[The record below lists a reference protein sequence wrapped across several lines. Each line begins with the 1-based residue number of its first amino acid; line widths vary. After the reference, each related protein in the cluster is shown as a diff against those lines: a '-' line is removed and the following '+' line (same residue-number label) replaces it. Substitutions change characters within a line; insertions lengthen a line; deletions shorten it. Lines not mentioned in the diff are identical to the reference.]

1 MLASKKWGRKQIEQ
15 LIDDLS
21 STFNDNYSEDHETSE
36 VENYG
41 YYYLGSI
48 IRTDE
53 NEKAIIDGQQRLTS
67 LTLLLIYLNNLQKET
82 GIHKV
87 QVDQMIF
94 SDSFG
99 KMSFNLN
106 VADRRLC
113 FESLYKNKEFDVDNE
128 SESVQTM
135 YARYKDI
142 EELFPDDLKNGALP
156 LFLYWLKERVILI
169 EIVTPTEQDAH
180 KIFVTMNDRGL
191 NLNNAEML
199 KGYLLSEIVQNSY
212 RDEANEVWKNTVMKL
227 KNSSKHASEG
237 IVNTEDVDF
246 ISVWIRAKYAK
257 TMRIGKKG
265 AKDKDYETIGNEF
278 HQWVRQNSKNMGLN
292 KSVDYKAFV
301 CEDFKTFANIYIR
314 LKSYSGKLNP
324 TFEHVFYNA
333 NRNLNYQIMMILA
346 AIKKDDNHETI
357 TKKIQVVSYFVDIF
371 ATIRTFNYKKVNF
384 NTVKTLIFR
393 IMNEIRNEEV
403 TSIAIRLSH
412 EIKTLDI
419 SLEGIKDF
427 KLNQFTVRYLLHTLA
442 RFTSYINREMG
453 NPSEFET
460 YINRYQKNSY
470 DIEHVLPND
479 YEEYEDI
486 FESEEDFQLYR
497 SKLGNLIILPRDKNR
512 SYQAMPY
519 SQKVN
524 KYLGDNIL
532 AKSFNKHAYSNNPS
546 FIKLPYDFKSYDDFG
561 KTEIDDRQML
571 YAGIAKD
578 IWDINKFKSIVN
590 DWNDELEEKLINTY
604 NEKKTKRKNKEEP
617 VKSNYRNELRS
628 KFWNILLPKMN
639 KKTDLTHGLSTG
651 KNRTDHWL
659 SIGSGVSGV
668 IFTLVITTRHTSLGL
683 DINVGTKEENQE
695 FFEKLIQFKTDIESL
710 FGHDMTWCKLD
721 NKKVCKVVYRDDNIN
736 YYNEDQWDKIIDFF
750 IKNFSKFAYAFKPYL
765 KKVSR

>member
-21 STFNDNYSEDHETSE
+21 STFTDNYSEDHETSE

-212 RDEANEVWKNTVMKL
+212 RD
-227 KNSSKHASEG
+227 
-237 IVNTEDVDF
+237 
-246 ISVWIRAKYAK
+246 
-257 TMRIGKKG
+257 
-265 AKDKDYETIGNEF
+265 
-278 HQWVRQNSKNMGLN
+278 
-292 KSVDYKAFV
+292 
-301 CEDFKTFANIYIR
+301 
-314 LKSYSGKLNP
+314 
-324 TFEHVFYNA
+324 
-333 NRNLNYQIMMILA
+333 
-346 AIKKDDNHETI
+346 
-357 TKKIQVVSYFVDIF
+357 
-371 ATIRTFNYKKVNF
+371 
-384 NTVKTLIFR
+384 
-393 IMNEIRNEEV
+393 
-403 TSIAIRLSH
+403 
-412 EIKTLDI
+412 
-419 SLEGIKDF
+419 
-427 KLNQFTVRYLLHTLA
+427 
-442 RFTSYINREMG
+442 
-453 NPSEFET
+453 
-460 YINRYQKNSY
+460 
-470 DIEHVLPND
+470 
-479 YEEYEDI
+479 
-486 FESEEDFQLYR
+486 
-497 SKLGNLIILPRDKNR
+497 
-512 SYQAMPY
+512 
-519 SQKVN
+519 
-524 KYLGDNIL
+524 
-532 AKSFNKHAYSNNPS
+532 
-546 FIKLPYDFKSYDDFG
+546 
-561 KTEIDDRQML
+561 
-571 YAGIAKD
+571 
-578 IWDINKFKSIVN
+578 
-590 DWNDELEEKLINTY
+590 
-604 NEKKTKRKNKEEP
+604 
-617 VKSNYRNELRS
+617 
-628 KFWNILLPKMN
+628 
-639 KKTDLTHGLSTG
+639 
-651 KNRTDHWL
+651 
-659 SIGSGVSGV
+659 
-668 IFTLVITTRHTSLGL
+668 
-683 DINVGTKEENQE
+683 
-695 FFEKLIQFKTDIESL
+695 
-710 FGHDMTWCKLD
+710 
-721 NKKVCKVVYRDDNIN
+721 DNIN